1 MTSMRRNITGPI
13 TDEMDVLTIFLGQ
26 LEGDKIVQDKAL
38 IIPFQESEACLS
50 TITTKVKEALAIG
63 ADENIILT
71 DSQGNLL
78 LDSPGTKGSSYWKQ
92 SSRRFFAIKDVFA
105 EMGRRRKRRKLG
117 QAKRHEESELL
128 EIRDKIEEV
137 LLASEGLPAVSAKL
151 RELSKHSEGLTEQQ
165 SEILKTSF
173 RCNVCRGVMNSPML
187 ARCCRS
193 LVGCR
198 ECVNAIL
205 QEGQGCVKCRS
216 PITEESLVAVAG
228 LSEVFNIIRAI
239 EEQYT
244 SV

>member
-1 MTSMRRNITGPI
+1 MRHRNRLNITRTNQHPLKWRENQPAS
-13 TDEMDVLTIFLGQ
+13 TKVARKRQTLSVLWFCQ
-26 LEGDKIVQDKAL
+26 Q
-38 IIPFQESEACLS
+38 QES
-50 TITTKVKEALAIG
+50 
-63 ADENIILT
+63 
-71 DSQGNLL
+71 
-78 LDSPGTKGSSYWKQ
+78 SSYWKQ
-92 SSRRFFAIKDVFA
+92 SSRCFFAINEDVFA
-105 EMGRRRKRRKLG
+105 EMGRRKRRKLG

-128 EIRDKIEEV
+128 EIRNKIEEV

-187 ARCCRS
+187 ARCCHS

-228 LSEVFNIIRAI
+228 LSEVLNVIRAI